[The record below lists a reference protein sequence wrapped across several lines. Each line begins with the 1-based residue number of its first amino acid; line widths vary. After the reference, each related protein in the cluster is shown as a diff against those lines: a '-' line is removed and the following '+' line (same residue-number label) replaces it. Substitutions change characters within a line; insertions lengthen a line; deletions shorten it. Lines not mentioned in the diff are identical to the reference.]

1 MTGKQA
7 EGKRVYSVSE
17 VASRL
22 KNILQDSNLSDIW
35 VEGEVGNSTRS
46 AAGHSYFTLLD
57 EGAALRC
64 VMFRGGSGEREIET
78 GAAVRAHGYVS
89 LYEARGDLQLIAD
102 TVQPTGDEGDLQRK
116 LVELEKRLRA
126 EGLFEES
133 RKRPIPQFPRRV
145 GVVTSPTGSV
155 WHDIQNVTRR
165 RYPLVELALA
175 GALVQGK
182 EAAPHIVRALN
193 ALNEDASIH
202 VIIVARG
209 GGSLEDLW
217 AFNDE
222 IVARA
227 IFGSK
232 APVVSGVGHET
243 DWTIADLVADVRAPT
258 PSAAAEIVLPDQ
270 ADLKAK
276 IGAHR
281 RYLNASMGGRIAAS
295 SREIDT
301 LQSRLRRGLPDFDT
315 MRLRI
320 DDLMRTTSAHARGA
334 MQVAGER
341 LNGMSAR
348 LASMNPKHT
357 LIRGYSIVQRGS
369 LIVTDPSQVNQGD
382 PVEVTVARGRFQAIV
397 ANGTSHAAARTRQQS
412 RKTPPTGQAS
422 MDMSER

>member
-1 MTGKQA
+1 MDSVTSTQG
-7 EGKRVYSVSE
+7 EDYSVSD
-17 VASRL
+17 VALLVKKKISKLR
-22 KNILQDSNLSDIW
+22 DIW
-35 VEGEVGNSTRS
+35 VKGEVGNSTRS
-46 AAGHSYFTLLD
+46 AAGHSYFTLLGG
-57 EGAALRC
+57 GAALRC
-64 VMFRGGSGEREIET
+64 VMFHGGIGEREIET

-89 LYEARGDLQLIAD
+89 LYEARGDLQLIVD
-102 TVQPTGDEGDLQRK
+102 TVEPAGEGELQRK
-116 LVELEKRLRA
+116 LVELENRLRA

-165 RYPLVELALA
+165 RYPLVELTLA
-175 GALVQGK
+175 GASVQGK
-182 EAAPHIVRALN
+182 DAAPHVVNALGD
-193 ALNEDASIH
+193 LNEDASID

-217 AFNDE
+217 AFNEE

-270 ADLKAK
+270 ADLRTT
-276 IGAHR
+276 IGSHR

-301 LQSRLRRGLPDFDT
+301 LRSRLHRGLPDFDT
-315 MRLRI
+315 MRLRV
-320 DDLMRTTSAHARGA
+320 DDLMRTTSAHARGT

-357 LIRGYSIVQRGS
+357 LIRGYAIVQRGS

-397 ANGTSHAAARTRQQS
+397 ANGTGRAAARTRQQS

-422 MDMSER
+422 MDLSER

>member
-1 MTGKQA
+1 MDSVTSTQG
-7 EGKRVYSVSE
+7 EDYSVSD
-17 VASRL
+17 VALLVKKKISKLR
-22 KNILQDSNLSDIW
+22 DIW
-35 VEGEVGNSTRS
+35 VKGEVGNSTRS
-46 AAGHSYFTLLD
+46 AAGHSYFTLLGG
-57 EGAALRC
+57 GAALRC
-64 VMFRGGSGEREIET
+64 VMFHGGIGEREIET

-89 LYEARGDLQLIAD
+89 LYEARGDLQLIVD
-102 TVQPTGDEGDLQRK
+102 TVEPAGEGELQRK
-116 LVELEKRLRA
+116 LVELENRLRA

-175 GALVQGK
+175 GASVQGK
-182 EAAPHIVRALN
+182 DAAPHVVNALGD
-193 ALNEDASIH
+193 LNEDASID

-217 AFNDE
+217 AFNEE

-270 ADLKAK
+270 ADLRAT
-276 IGAHR
+276 IGSHR

-295 SREIDT
+295 AREIDT
-301 LQSRLRRGLPDFDT
+301 LRSRLHRGLPDFDT

-320 DDLMRTTSAHARGA
+320 DDLMRTTSAHARGT

-357 LIRGYSIVQRGS
+357 LIRGYAIVQRGS

-397 ANGTSHAAARTRQQS
+397 ANGTGRAAARTRQQS

-422 MDMSER
+422 MNLSER

>member
-1 MTGKQA
+1 MTSTQG
-7 EGKRVYSVSE
+7 EDYSVSD
-17 VASRL
+17 VALLVKKKISKLR
-22 KNILQDSNLSDIW
+22 DIW
-35 VEGEVGNSTRS
+35 VKGEVGNSTRS
-46 AAGHSYFTLLD
+46 AAGHSYFTLLGG
-57 EGAALRC
+57 GAALRC
-64 VMFRGGSGEREIET
+64 VMFHGGIGEREIET

-89 LYEARGDLQLIAD
+89 LYEARGDLQLIVD
-102 TVQPTGDEGDLQRK
+102 TVEPAGEGELQRK

-175 GALVQGK
+175 GAQVEGK
-182 EAAPHIVRALN
+182 DAAPRIVKALD
-193 ALNEDASIH
+193 ALNEDTSID

-209 GGSLEDLW
+209 GGGYLSVGRGELG

-270 ADLKAK
+270 ADLRAT
-276 IGAHR
+276 IGSHR

-301 LQSRLRRGLPDFDT
+301 LRSRLHRGLPDFDT

-348 LASMNPKHT
+348 LASMNPRHT
-357 LIRGYSIVQRGS
+357 LIRGYAIVQRGS

-397 ANGTSHAAARTRQQS
+397 ANGTGRTAARTRQQS

-422 MDMSER
+422 MDLSER

>member
-1 MTGKQA
+1 MDSVTSTQG
-7 EGKRVYSVSE
+7 EDYSVSD
-17 VASRL
+17 VALLVKKKISKLR
-22 KNILQDSNLSDIW
+22 DIW
-35 VEGEVGNSTRS
+35 VKGEVGNSTRS

-89 LYEARGDLQLIAD
+89 LYEARGDLQLIVD

-243 DWTIADLVADVRAPT
+243 DRTIADLVADVRAPT

-276 IGAHR
+276 IGSHR

-301 LQSRLRRGLPDFDT
+301 LRSRLRRGLPDFDT

-357 LIRGYSIVQRGS
+357 LIRGYAIVQRGS

-397 ANGTSHAAARTRQQS
+397 ANGTGRAAARTRQQS

-422 MDMSER
+422 MDLSER

>member
-1 MTGKQA
+1 MDFVTVTQG
-7 EGKRVYSVSE
+7 EDYSVSG
-17 VASRL
+17 VALLIKKKISKLR
-22 KNILQDSNLSDIW
+22 DIW
-35 VEGEVGNSTRS
+35 VKGEVGNSTRS
-46 AAGHSYFTLLD
+46 AAGHSYFNLLD

-64 VMFRGGSGEREIET
+64 VMFHGGIGEREIET

-89 LYEARGDLQLIAD
+89 LYQARGDIQLIAD
-102 TVQPTGDEGDLQRK
+102 TIEPVGEGELQRK
-116 LVELEKRLRA
+116 RDEIEKRLRA

-165 RYPLVELALA
+165 RYPLVELVLA
-175 GALVQGK
+175 ETIVQGK
-182 EAAPHIVRALN
+182 EAAPHIVKALG
-193 ALNEDASIH
+193 ALNEDSSID

-217 AFNDE
+217 AFNEED
-222 IVARA
+222 VARA
-227 IFGSK
+227 IFRGN

-270 ADLKAK
+270 VDLKAK

-301 LQSRLRRGLPDFDT
+301 LRSRLHRGLPDFDT

-320 DDLMRTTSAHARGA
+320 DDLMRTTSAHARVA
-334 MQVAGER
+334 VQVAGER

-357 LIRGYSIVQRGS
+357 LGRGYAIVQRGN

-382 PVEVTVARGRFQAIV
+382 PVEVTVARGRFRAIV
-397 ANGTSHAAARTRQQS
+397 ANGTGPAATRTRQQS

-422 MDMSER
+422 MDLSER

>member
-1 MTGKQA
+1 MDSVTSTQG
-7 EGKRVYSVSE
+7 EDYSVSD
-17 VASRL
+17 VALLVKKKISKLR
-22 KNILQDSNLSDIW
+22 DIW
-35 VEGEVGNSTRS
+35 VKGEVGNSTRS
-46 AAGHSYFTLLD
+46 AAGHSYFTLLGG
-57 EGAALRC
+57 GAALRC
-64 VMFRGGSGEREIET
+64 VMFHGGIGEREIET

-89 LYEARGDLQLIAD
+89 LYEARGDLQLIVD
-102 TVQPTGDEGDLQRK
+102 TVEPAGEGELQRK
-116 LVELEKRLRA
+116 LVELENRLRA

-175 GALVQGK
+175 GASVQGK
-182 EAAPHIVRALN
+182 DAAPHVVNALGD
-193 ALNEDASIH
+193 LNEDASID

-217 AFNDE
+217 AFNEE

-243 DWTIADLVADVRAPT
+243 DWTIADLAADVRAPT

-270 ADLKAK
+270 ADLKAT

-295 SREIDT
+295 AREIDT
-301 LQSRLRRGLPDFDT
+301 LRSRLHRGLPDFDT

-320 DDLMRTTSAHARGA
+320 DDLMRTTSAHARGT

-357 LIRGYSIVQRGS
+357 LIRGYAIVQRGS

-397 ANGTSHAAARTRQQS
+397 ANGTGRAAARTRQQS

-422 MDMSER
+422 MDLSER